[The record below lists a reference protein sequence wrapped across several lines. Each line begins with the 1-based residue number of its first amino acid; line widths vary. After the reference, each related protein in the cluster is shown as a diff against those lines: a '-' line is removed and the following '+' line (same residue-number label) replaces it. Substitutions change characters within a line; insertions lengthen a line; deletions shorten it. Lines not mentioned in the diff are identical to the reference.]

1 MLVFSISPGRGAG
14 RLGPQKSAARSSV
27 VHLAVPPALVFLALV
42 IAFVIGLGCGAD
54 RPPATSLDS
63 NSENSSE
70 RPDRVVL
77 ISIDT
82 LRADHVGSYG
92 APDAHT
98 PYLDT
103 IAARGVRFEVAI
115 SPAPLTL
122 PAHATLMTG
131 LDPPAHGVRHN
142 SIQRLGAQLP
152 TLAEGMQEAGYATA
166 AVVGALVLER
176 RFGLDRGFDHYDDRT
191 SGRVSGGTGYAER
204 TANQVVD
211 AALAWIEGSPDRFFL
226 WVHFYDPHAGYE
238 PPPGFAAAFPRRPYA
253 GEIAFVDAE
262 VGRLLEGIRA
272 RFGDDGLL
280 LVATSDHGE
289 SLGQHDEPTHSY
301 TIYEATQRI
310 PLLIEGPGW
319 PAGRTVSTPVGLV
332 DLAPTLL
339 AAVGAAPLPE
349 ARGLDLRA
357 LVDPHEP
364 VERSLYMETLAT
376 RFDYGWSPLL
386 GVRVGTHKYIRAPR
400 PELFDLEADPE
411 ELQDRAAED
420 PEAVMKLDRL
430 LEEHLGVRRYAA
442 GGVELDGEER
452 EQLRSLGYVV
462 PDASSSGP
470 FEVAAALEKTEGV
483 DPKDRMVVIREVAL
497 AQADIENGR
506 PAQALA
512 RLEGLPEEGAV
523 IAMQRASAALRA
535 GLPEPAEAYAKS
547 VLLSEPERTDARLLL
562 VRALEAQGRVE
573 AAERVFAD
581 WPVDSAPASWVVVRA
596 ATAEIAQG
604 RDKAALDRVLYA
616 RRRDPEDTQLARLA
630 ADLLDQAGR
639 MDEALAARE
648 TVLKSMPESV
658 AARNDVAWTL
668 FVLGRDLDRA
678 LRLAESAV
686 SDVGDE
692 PALLDTLASVR
703 WAKGDARGAIDAI
716 DRALEHA
723 SGRTREHLL
732 ELRVEVRAGLPE
744 RAPDRT
750 PM

>member
-1 MLVFSISPGRGAG
+1 MLVYPISLDIDAD
-14 RLGPQKSAARSSV
+14 RLEPQTSAARSSV
-27 VHLAVPPALVFLALV
+27 THLAVPPALVILAL
-42 IAFVIGLGCGAD
+42 VIGLGCGAD
-54 RPPATSLDS
+54 RPPSASPDPDA
-63 NSENSSE
+63 EISSE

-77 ISIDT
+77 ITIDT
-82 LRADHVGSYG
+82 LRADRLGSYG

-98 PYLDT
+98 PHLDT

-122 PAHATLMTG
+122 PAHTTLMTG

-142 SIQRLGAQLP
+142 AIQRLGKQVP

-191 SGRVSGGTGYAER
+191 SGRISGGTGYAER
-204 TANQVVD
+204 TATQVVD
-211 AALAWIEGSPDRFFL
+211 AALAWIQNSPDRFFL
-226 WVHFYDPHAGYE
+226 WVHFYDPHADYE
-238 PPPGFAAAFPRRPYA
+238 PPPGFAAAFPRRPYMA
-253 GEIAFVDAE
+253 EIAFVDAE

-289 SLGQHDEPTHSY
+289 SLGEHDEATHSY

-310 PLLIEGPGW
+310 PLLIQGPGW
-319 PAGRTVSTPVGLV
+319 PAGRTISTPVGLV

-349 ARGLDLRA
+349 VRGLDLRA
-357 LVDPHEP
+357 LVDQDEP

-400 PELFDLEADPE
+400 PELFDLEADPK
-411 ELQDRAAED
+411 ELRNRAEED
-420 PEAVMKLDRL
+420 PEAVAKLDRL
-430 LEEHLGVRRYAA
+430 LEAHLAVRRHAA
-442 GGVELDGEER
+442 GGVELDAEER
-452 EQLRSLGYVV
+452 EWLRDLGYVV
-462 PDASSSGP
+462 PDASVSDP
-470 FEVAAALEKTEGV
+470 FEGVDALEQIGGA
-483 DPKDRMVVIREVAL
+483 DPKDRMAVIREVSL
-497 AQADIENGR
+497 AQADLENGR
-506 PAQALA
+506 PAEALA
-512 RLEGLPEEGAV
+512 RLEALPEEGAA
-523 IAMQRASAALRA
+523 IAMQRASAALKA
-535 GLPEPAEAYAKS
+535 GLSERAEAYAKS

-604 RDKAALDRVLYA
+604 RKPAALERLLYA

-630 ADLLDQAGR
+630 ANLLDDADR

-648 TVLKSMPESV
+648 MVLRSMPGSV

-678 LRLAESAV
+678 LELAESAV
-686 SDVGDE
+686 ADAGDE

-703 WAKGDARGAIDAI
+703 WAKGDARGALDAVE
-716 DRALEHA
+716 RGLEHA
-723 SGRTREHLL
+723 SSRTRAHLL
-732 ELRVEVRAGLPE
+732 ELRVELRAGLRE
-744 RAPDRT
+744 RASGRVPL
-750 PM
+750 

>member
-1 MLVFSISPGRGAG
+1 
-14 RLGPQKSAARSSV
+14 
-27 VHLAVPPALVFLALV
+27 V
-42 IAFVIGLGCGAD
+42 IALWIALLIGLGCGAD
-54 RPPATSLDS
+54 RPPAASPEPDS
-63 NSENSSE
+63 ESSSE
-70 RPDRVVL
+70 RPDRVLL

-82 LRADHVGSYG
+82 LRADRVGSYG

-98 PYLDT
+98 PHLDS

-122 PAHATLMTG
+122 PAHTTLMTG

-142 SIQRLGAQLP
+142 SIQRLGRQPP

-204 TANQVVD
+204 AANQVVD
-211 AALAWIEGSPDRFFL
+211 AALAWLEGAPDRFFL

-238 PPPGFAAAFPRRPYA
+238 PPPGFAAAFPRRPYL

-262 VGRLLEGIRA
+262 LGRLLRGIRA
-272 RFGDDGLL
+272 RFGDEGLL

-289 SLGQHDEPTHSY
+289 SLGQHDEATHSY

-319 PAGRTVSTPVGLV
+319 PVGRTVSTPVGLV

-357 LVDPHEP
+357 LVDRDEP

-386 GVRVGTHKYIRAPR
+386 GVRVGTQKYIRAPR

-411 ELQDRAAED
+411 ELRDRAAAD
-420 PEAVMKLDRL
+420 PEAVAKLDRL
-430 LEEHLGVRRYAA
+430 LEEHLGARRHAA
-442 GGVELDGEER
+442 GGVELDAEER
-452 EQLRSLGYVV
+452 DRLRSLGYVV
-462 PDASSSGP
+462 PDASASGP
-470 FEVAAALEKTEGV
+470 FEAADALEQIGAV
-483 DPKDRMVVIREVAL
+483 DPKDRMAVIREVAL
-497 AQADIENGR
+497 AQADVENGR
-506 PAQALA
+506 PAEALA
-512 RLEGLPEEGAV
+512 RLEALPEEGAA
-523 IAMQRASAALRA
+523 IAMQRASAALKA
-535 GLPEPAEAYAKS
+535 GLPGLAEAYAKN

-604 RDKAALDRVLYA
+604 RNEAALERVLYA

-630 ADLLDQAGR
+630 ANLLDAAGR
-639 MDEALAARE
+639 MHEALAARE
-648 TVLKSMPESV
+648 TVLKSMPASV

-668 FVLGRDLDRA
+668 CVLGRELDRA

-686 SDVGDE
+686 SDAGDE

-703 WAKGDARGAIDAI
+703 WAKGDARGALDAV
-716 DRALEHA
+716 DRGLEHA

-732 ELRVEVRAGLPE
+732 ELRVELRAGLRE
-744 RAPDRT
+744 RATD
-750 PM
+750 